1 MGMDN
6 TAVRRE
12 FSPRAGGS
20 FERVYNM
27 SKTIDFAS
35 ASASLVSR
43 LDRSASKFVKPT
55 RDGIGACVRFI
66 LETGGIQD
74 GRRKKGNEPAIP
86 STRQMLVNALNES
99 GFCPASKSNSTA
111 KNFADIALAI
121 VRGDIAGIDIAGAGP
136 VLAERTVRAEL
147 LPDATRAGEFVALV
161 RGDDV
166 KPKNAKKGKKAA
178 KKADRSKSDAE
189 YLADALAAIDLMTE
203 VGEDAAAMIAEAVAA
218 KMA

>member
-1 MGMDN
+1 MDN
-6 TAVRRE
+6 PIVPL
-12 FSPRAGGS
+12 FLSYS
-20 FERVYNM
+20 ERVLTM

-43 LDRSASKFVKPT
+43 LDRSASKLVKPT
-55 RDGIGACVRFI
+55 RDGIAACVRFI

-86 STRQMLVNALNES
+86 STRQLLVSALIES
-99 GFCPASKSNSTA
+99 EFCYSQSAA
-111 KNFADIALAI
+111 CNFADIALAI
-121 VRGDIAGIDIAGAGP
+121 VRGDIAGINIAGAGP

-161 RGDDV
+161 RGADV

-189 YLADALAAIDLMTE
+189 YEADALAAIDLMSE
-203 VGEDAAAMIAEAVAA
+203 VSEEFAAKLAEAVAA